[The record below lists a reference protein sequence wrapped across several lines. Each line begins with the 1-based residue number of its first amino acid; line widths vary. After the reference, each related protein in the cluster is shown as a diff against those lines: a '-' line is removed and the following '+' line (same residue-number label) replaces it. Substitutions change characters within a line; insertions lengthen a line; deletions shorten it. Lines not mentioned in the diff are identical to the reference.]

1 MTGMLGKILGA
12 KAFAG
17 GLSQDAGGMPGNV
30 MQAIGNQ
37 MGMNPE
43 YTASLRELADN
54 RNTPWVHERQQAQ
67 MQQPMPMQQQEPAYG
82 YRPMGQGR
90 APMQMA
96 RQSGVKNLVAQRFGA
111 GSPITQYIGSFQYGT
126 PPGGITIPGNPNNID
141 GVRAV
146 MDVTPGETVTVTP
159 NNYNYINPMLNQ
171 GYVDPA
177 TRNRGMV
184 YTESGARPAPG
195 LPIRGTD
202 LMRLRRPEATTTD
215 KVFGYL
221 GSIAGRFQ
229 GAPPGERIDRAVSF
243 REQRQIQDE
252 LDRFNEQLERER
264 RVPNRVEQVVMDQYR
279 EKLGQNALFEG
290 LGAQRDMPVAGV
302 DALGRPLSVR
312 QQIGFGPYE
321 NISLP
326 VGTGKPRAPQ
336 KVYEDTDGDGQAD
349 GYRIEKLSADGMRYE
364 VNPNDPLIPI
374 GLNTRESIA
383 AEKAIDNNR
392 ELYSAAK
399 EFLSVVADQD
409 DEGNWTL
416 KMTGSVPSVALRMEE
431 SEPFMKDLRALER
444 FIRGKDLEM
453 VAGKMPS
460 GPDAE
465 AFYKAKEFLTQITQ
479 ARGL

>member
-1 MTGMLGKILGA
+1 MLGMLGKILGA
-12 KAFAG
+12 KTAAER
-17 GLSQDAGGMPGNV
+17 LSQDAGSMPGNV
-30 MQAIGNQ
+30 MQAVGNQ

-54 RNTPWVHERQQAQ
+54 RNTPWMHERQQAQ
-67 MQQPMPMQQQEPAYG
+67 MQQPMQQQQPAYG

-184 YTESGARPAPG
+184 YTESGAQPAPG
-195 LPIRGTD
+195 VPIRGTD
-202 LMRLRRPEATTTD
+202 LMRLNRPEATTAD
-215 KVFGYL
+215 KVFAYL

-229 GAPPGERIDRAVSF
+229 GAPPAERIERAVSF
-243 REQRQIQDE
+243 REQSQIQNE

-264 RVPNRVEQVVMDQYR
+264 RIPNRVEQVVMDQYR
-279 EKLGQNALFEG
+279 EKLGQEALFER
-290 LGAQRDMPVAGV
+290 LGAQREMPVAGV
-302 DALGRPLSVR
+302 DALGRGRTVL

-326 VGTGKPRAPQ
+326 VGKGNPRAPQ
-336 KVYEDTDGDGQAD
+336 KVYEDTDGDGVAD
-349 GYRIEKLSADGMRYE
+349 GYRIEELSADGMRYE
-364 VNPNDPLIPI
+364 VDKNDPLIPI
-374 GLNTRESIA
+374 GLNTREAIA
-383 AEKAIDNNR
+383 AEQAIENNR
-392 ELYSAAK
+392 QLYAAAK
-399 EFLSVVADQD
+399 EFLAVVGEQD

-416 KMTGSVPSVALRMEE
+416 KMRGNVPDVALRMDE

-444 FIRGKDLEM
+444 FIRGKELEM